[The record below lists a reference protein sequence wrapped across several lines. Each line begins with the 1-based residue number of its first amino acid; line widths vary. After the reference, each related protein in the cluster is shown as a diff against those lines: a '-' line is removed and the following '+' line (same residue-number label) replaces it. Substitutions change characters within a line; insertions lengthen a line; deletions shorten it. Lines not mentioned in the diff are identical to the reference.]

1 MATIS
6 SPTKAPVSAEILRPA
21 PGLSDDGPQPY
32 RFTVEQYE
40 KMTEQGIFTERDKV
54 ELIDGLVLSQ
64 MTKNR
69 PHVVATQL
77 VREALSRLMP
87 AGWHLGKEDPIR
99 IPGRSEPEPDVTVIR
114 GEPRDYLDKA
124 PDASDIALLVEVAE
138 TSLDFDAT
146 DKLRVYASAGIPVYW
161 IVNLVNRRLEVY
173 CEPDSDGYR
182 SRQELALDQHV
193 SVVIAGATVGR
204 IAVADLLP

>member
-1 MATIS
+1 MSTIS
-6 SPTKAPVSAEILRPA
+6 SPTKGPVSADSLWSIPPRTA
-21 PGLSDDGPQPY
+21 DRPQPY

-40 KMTEQGIFTERDKV
+40 KMTELGIFTERDKV
-54 ELIDGLVLSQ
+54 ELIDGLVVSQ

-77 VREALSRLMP
+77 AREALSGLIP

-114 GEPRDYLDKA
+114 GEPRDYIDKA
-124 PDASDIALLVEVAE
+124 PGVTDIALLVEVAE
-138 TSLDFDAT
+138 TSLDFDST
-146 DKLRVYASAGIPVYW
+146 DKLRVYALAGVPVYW
-161 IVNLVNRRLEVY
+161 IVNLVDRRLEVY
-173 CEPDSDGYR
+173 SEPDSGGYR
-182 SRQELALDQHV
+182 ARQVLTAGQHV
-193 SVVIAGATVGR
+193 SVVIAGTEIGR